1 MHLVDRD
8 HGQRWGMMKMPRIG
22 RADMELIVLLAIVL
36 ALAIVVIVLLWFT
49 G

>member
-1 MHLVDRD
+1 MT
-8 HGQRWGMMKMPRIG
+8 KMPRLG

-36 ALAIVVIVLLWFT
+36 VLAVLVIVLLWFT